1 MAEEFIPGLN
11 ASALMGATDG
21 LTTGIL
27 WIFGVAFVG
36 FVAWIIQYYLSFK
49 IDCIIEEIVDGTA
62 VVRADKIR
70 AYKSKDGVPKWQ
82 IWGSLF
88 RMKKD
93 SIAIPSEPFIK
104 LRANGRK
111 FVTLFKTPAGDY
123 LVVRNSKQLVNKI
136 ADYDEFTTAQ
146 RSMIIQEYREAQAYK
161 PKDWHD
167 YILPLTSLMA
177 LVIIVACFLIFF
189 NDAVQ
194 PIINF
199 GKNYVNSYD
208 KMVEI
213 TERQVAIE
221 DKLTG
226 ILANID
232 PVYLQELSVKAS
244 LNVSGSNTSAYV
256 RPPN

>member
-11 ASALMGATDG
+11 ANALMGATDG

-27 WIFGVAFVG
+27 WIFGIALVG
-36 FVAWIIQYYLSFK
+36 FIAWLIQYYLSFK

-62 VVRADKIR
+62 VVRGDRIR
-70 AYKSKDGVPKWQ
+70 AYKTKDGVPKWQ

-88 RMKKD
+88 KIKKD

-123 LVVRNSKQLVNKI
+123 LVVRNSKHLIQKI

-146 RSMIIQEYREAQAYK
+146 RAMIIQEYREAQAYK
-161 PKDWHD
+161 PKDWQD

-199 GKNYVNSYD
+199 GQNYVKSYD

-221 DKLTG
+221 DRLTR
-226 ILANID
+226 ILGNID
-232 PVYLQELSVKAS
+232 PAYLEELRVQAATN
-244 LNVSGSNTSAYV
+244 LTGNNSAYV